1 MKGIASVVGVLL
13 LTGQAM
19 ACDEDCNGPVHST
32 AAEACRLKAEAN
44 VLERVIADRF
54 EGLRVQVGSDTQVGK
69 MLAESQNAWLAYRD
83 TQCQLAAQTQGGTH
97 GISWHRCNA
106 EMLRERDMLLQ
117 EMAVSV
123 APDS

>member
-1 MKGIASVVGVLL
+1 MKRIANVMGLL
-13 LTGQAM
+13 LLAGQAM

-32 AAEACRLKAEAN
+32 VAEACRLKAEAN
-44 VLERVIADRF
+44 VLERVIANRV

-83 TQCQLAAQTQGGTH
+83 AQCQLAAQTQGGTH

-106 EMLRERDMLLQ
+106 EMLRERDMLLL
-117 EMAVSV
+117 EMAAAV